1 MFRYR
6 YSEQLFKKMRKNTL
20 ADPGGVVPKES
31 IRFDSKD
38 ESTNVN
44 LEMTF
49 HKMLLMLQECTS
61 WLSVRSIEFRELD
74 LAVFVCFVMEI
85 NRFCQVLDCAFYKHR
100 LILEG
105 RYFGF
110 SMKEY

>member
-1 MFRYR
+1 MKNVPLSLFRTAF
-6 YSEQLFKKMRKNTL
+6 QKMRKNTL

-44 LEMTF
+44 LEMAF
-49 HKMLLMLQECTS
+49 HKMSLMLQECTS

-74 LAVFVCFVMEI
+74 LAVFFV
-85 NRFCQVLDCAFYKHR
+85 L
-100 LILEG
+100 L
-105 RYFGF
+105 
-110 SMKEY
+110 